1 MKYDRRS
8 GYDRRRKQDG
18 FSLRLLVGSG
28 KIIRTERRFELG
40 DRRRL
45 NTYIA
50 DDRRVG
56 LADRRDH
63 IRFLQ
68 YRSNLEI

>member
-1 MKYDRRS
+1 MDKPKKS
-8 GYDRRRKQDG
+8 EKVVITVGPSRKPY
-18 FSLRLLVGSG
+18 G
-28 KIIRTERRFELG
+28 KIIRTERRFGLG

-68 YRSNLEI
+68 CRLHAEI

>member
-1 MKYDRRS
+1 MDKPKRS
-8 GYDRRRKQDG
+8 EKVVIT
-18 FSLRLLVGSG
+18 VGPSSKTYG
-28 KIIRTERRFELG
+28 KIKRTERRFGLG

-68 YRSNLEI
+68 CRLHAEI

>member
-1 MKYDRRS
+1 MDKPKKS
-8 GYDRRRKQDG
+8 EKVVIT
-18 FSLRLLVGSG
+18 VGPSSKPYG
-28 KIIRTERRFELG
+28 KIIRAERRFGSG

-63 IRFLQ
+63 IRFLA
-68 YRSNLEI
+68 YRKCVGI